1 MNTAAKIL
9 PIAMFGGSFNPVH
22 RGHIRCMSV
31 AHGFALLDL
40 IYMVPAYISPFKQID
55 MADDTQ
61 HRLNMC
67 KLATKDYPYVEVC
80 DLEISRGGV
89 SYSIDTVKQLLLQGV
104 LRYEGADVHTELI
117 EGFGTDLENVDQ
129 SGCGYKINMIVG
141 ADMLK
146 DMDKWHNSDVLLSM
160 VRLIVINRPVEFEAK
175 KVASAFEDAL
185 YIDVEALDIASADIR
200 EMLARGCEEELYEY
214 LDKDVFSYIKE
225 NALYGCKAR

>member
-1 MNTAAKIL
+1 M
-9 PIAMFGGSFNPVH
+9 
-22 RGHIRCMSV
+22 
-31 AHGFALLDL
+31 
-40 IYMVPAYISPFKQID
+40 
-55 MADDTQ
+55 
-61 HRLNMC
+61 
-67 KLATKDYPYVEVC
+67 
-80 DLEISRGGV
+80 
-89 SYSIDTVKQLLLQGV
+89 
-104 LRYEGADVHTELI
+104 RYEGADAHTDLI